1 MTTIED
7 PQAAIRAYVA
17 RPFGLFAELVRLQA
31 RARPEHTALIC
42 EGMEMSYRAL
52 DVLADEIA
60 VGLQRDRV
68 GHGDV
73 VAVCS
78 AMSATHVALF
88 LGVLRS
94 GAAIALLPPS
104 ATSAQ
109 LRAMLDDS
117 GAALLFADATGSMAI
132 GEGGGV
138 ERVSIDEGT
147 DAPSLKGW
155 LPAPGA
161 HPSWVEIEPQDPF
174 NIIYSSGT
182 TGTPKG
188 IVQPHAM
195 RWPQLHLA
203 DPPGYGPA
211 AVALISTPLYSNT
224 TLVSLLPA
232 LAGGGTVVLMPKF
245 DAHGFLG
252 LSERHRVTH
261 AMIVPVQYR
270 RILDVADFDS
280 FDLSSY
286 QLKYATSAPF
296 SAELKAEVLARWPG
310 GLIEFFGMTEG
321 GGSCMLLAHERPDKL
336 HTVGRPMDGHEMLVI
351 DEAGRALPTGEVGEV
366 VGRSRSMMLGYHN
379 QAAKSAEAEW
389 TSPEGLRYIRT
400 GDLARVDEEGFF
412 TVVGRK
418 KDVIISG
425 GFNIYPT
432 DLEEAL
438 LCDPAVCEAVVV
450 GVPSDAWGETPV
462 GFVTLHA
469 ETSASADVLKAVAN
483 ARLGRLQRLSS
494 VHIVLEL
501 PRNAMGKVLRR
512 ELQEAVHRTPTEAG
526 SDPQH

>member
-17 RPFGLFAELVRLQA
+17 QPFGLFAELVRLQA
-31 RARPEHTALIC
+31 RARPEHKALIC
-42 EGMEMSYRAL
+42 GEAQMSYRDL
-52 DVLADEIA
+52 DALADGIA
-60 VGLQRDRV
+60 VGLQRETV
-68 GHGDV
+68 GRGDV

-78 AMSATHVALF
+78 AMSLAYVALF

-104 ATSAQ
+104 ATFAQ

-117 GAALLFADATGSMAI
+117 GAALLFVDATGSVAI
-132 GEGGGV
+132 GEGGGA
-138 ERVSIDEGT
+138 RRISIGDGT
-147 DAPSLKGW
+147 DAVPLEVW

-161 HPSWVEIEPQDPF
+161 HPSWVEIEPEDPF

-203 DPPGYGPA
+203 DPPGYGPDA
-211 AVALISTPLYSNT
+211 TALISTPLYSNT
-224 TLVSLLPA
+224 TLVSLMPA
-232 LAGGGTVVLMPKF
+232 LAGGGTALLMPKF
-245 DAHGFLG
+245 DARGFLE

-261 AMIVPVQYR
+261 AMLVPVQYR
-270 RILDVADFDS
+270 RILDAPDFDR
-280 FDLSSY
+280 FDLSGY
-286 QLKYATSAPF
+286 RLKYATSAPF
-296 SAELKAEVLARWPG
+296 SAELKAEVLTRWPG
-310 GLIEFFGMTEG
+310 GLIEYFGMTEG

-336 HTVGRPMDGHEMLVI
+336 HTVGRPMDGHEVLVI
-351 DEAGRALPTGEVGEV
+351 DETGRPLPANQLGEV

-379 QAAKSAEAEW
+379 QTGRSAESEW
-389 TSPEGLRYIRT
+389 TSPEGLRYIST

-425 GFNIYPT
+425 GFNIYPA

-438 LCDPAVCEAVVV
+438 LADPAVREAVVV
-450 GVPSDAWGETPV
+450 GAPSCQWGETPV
-462 GFVTLHA
+462 GFVTLNIGS
-469 ETSASADVLKAVAN
+469 SAAADAVKAAAN

-494 VHIVLEL
+494 VQILPEL
-501 PRNAMGKVLRR
+501 PRSAVGKVLRR
-512 ELQEAVHRTPTEAG
+512 ELQEATHHPGE
-526 SDPQH
+526 